1 MNSFNFDRFR
11 ERLAEVDAVALLT
24 LFGLLVGI
32 AASLVTVLFRAL
44 IEWTLE
50 LFLPEN
56 SENFEG
62 LSLMLRCAL
71 PFTGAMLLGAMF
83 EYLKP
88 ESRRTGIGY
97 IVERFHLY
105 QGLVS
110 LRSLIIQ
117 FSGAAI
123 ALISGLSMG
132 REGPAVHLGAASG
145 SWLGQWAGLPN
156 NSLRVLTCCGCAAAI
171 SASFNTPIAG
181 VIFAIEVIMMEYY
194 IASIIPI
201 ILASVSGA
209 VITRIFYGHE
219 PAFQIPQLE
228 LASFYDLV
236 FILVCG
242 LIVGSIAAATIYSSR
257 KIALFGQRF
266 SVGWRFFAAGL
277 ITAAAG
283 ALAPEILGIGYDTV
297 NATMHQAIPLQALTL
312 ILILKLLATCTCTG
326 LGVPAG
332 IIGPTLLIGA
342 LVGAMMNG
350 LLLMWM
356 PTQSHPALFVLL
368 GMVGM
373 MAATL
378 AAPLAALMALLELT
392 SEANIIFPGML
403 VIVAACLTANHALR
417 QPGIFLALLETQ
429 GIRLKVSPL
438 ASHLHRVGVQAAMN
452 RHIKRVQQRLS
463 REEATAILAEQP
475 LWLLIDQNSIPAQVM
490 PASALANYLK
500 EDTAIGDEPAAAKQT
515 NEIDLYEIP
524 APRDNLTPVLLS
536 ATLHEALDAMNKAGV
551 DAAYVRRMSAPGIYR
566 VFGLIQR
573 EDIERYY

>member
-32 AASLVTVLFRAL
+32 AAGLVTVAFRAL
-44 IEWTLE
+44 IEWTLCV
-50 LFLPEN
+50 FLPEN

-71 PFTGAMLLGAMF
+71 PFTGALLLGAIF

-88 ESRRTGIGY
+88 ENRRTGVGY

-110 LRSLIIQ
+110 LRSLVVQ
-117 FSGAAI
+117 FAGAAI

-145 SWLGQWAGLPN
+145 SWLGQWVGLPN

-209 VITRIFYGHE
+209 VITRFFYGHE
-219 PAFQIPQLE
+219 PAFQIPQVE
-228 LASFYDLV
+228 LASFQDLA
-236 FILVCG
+236 FILACG
-242 LIVGSIAAATIYSSR
+242 LIVGVIAAGTIYSC
-257 KIALFGQRF
+257 KTIALFGQRF
-266 SVGWRFFAAGL
+266 SVGWRFFV
-277 ITAAAG
+277 AG
-283 ALAPEILGIGYDTV
+283 AVTAMAGAIAPEILGIGYDTV
-297 NATMHQAIPLQALTL
+297 NSTMYDTIPLQVLAL
-312 ILILKLLATCTCTG
+312 ILVLKLLATCVCTG

-332 IIGPTLLIGA
+332 VIGPTLLIGA
-342 LVGAMMNG
+342 LVGAIINAV
-350 LLLMWM
+350 LTLWM

-403 VIVAACLTANHALR
+403 VIVAACLTANHALQQR
-417 QPGIFLALLETQ
+417 GLFLVLLETQ

-452 RHIKRVQQRLS
+452 RQIKRVQQRLS
-463 REEATAILAEQP
+463 REEAASILAEQP
-475 LWLLIDQNSIPAQVM
+475 SWLLIDQDSVPTQVM

-500 EDTAIGDEPAAAKQT
+500 ADTAVGDEPASAQQT
-515 NEIDLYEIP
+515 KEIDLYEIP
-524 APRDNLTPVLLS
+524 APRDNVTPVLLS
-536 ATLHEALDAMNKAGV
+536 ATLHEALETMNKAGV

-566 VFGLIQR
+566 VFGLIHRQ
-573 EDIERYY
+573 DIERYY